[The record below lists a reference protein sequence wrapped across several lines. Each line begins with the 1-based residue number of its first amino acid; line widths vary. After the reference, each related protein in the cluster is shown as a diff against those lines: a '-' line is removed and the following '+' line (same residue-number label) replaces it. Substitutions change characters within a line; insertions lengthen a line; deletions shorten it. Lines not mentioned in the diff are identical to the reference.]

1 MEKTTKTG
9 LAEELTDFLV
19 KLSEGKN
26 KPALRKQANRLIA
39 AITPDDIATAERELM
54 KSGYTAK
61 KIQQLSAAFVLMGV
75 LGGDDSGL
83 RARLPEH
90 HILRKVMAEHEMM
103 RCFLSDLEDVTA
115 RIEKNEHLTAASN
128 EIMRLHHITEHLNA
142 LDEHLDRED
151 DILYPALKGKGWK
164 SLFSR
169 IESEHVYIQMSVN
182 DLIKLVMSFDKM
194 PLQTFKARLTASV
207 RYLCPLLREH
217 LFHEDRVLF
226 PLAFTMVEND
236 ALWDRLREICNEIG
250 YCGIHL

>member
-1 MEKTTKTG
+1 MDKTTKSG
-9 LAEELTDFLV
+9 LAEELMGFLV

-39 AITPDDIATAERELM
+39 SITPDDIANAEQELL
-54 KSGYTAK
+54 KNGYTAK

-83 RARLPEH
+83 RSRLPER
-90 HILRKVMAEHEMM
+90 HILRKIMAEHEML
-103 RCFLSDLEDVTA
+103 RCFLADLEDLAV
-115 RIEKNEHLTAASN
+115 RIEKTERLSTSSS
-128 EIMRLHHITEHLNA
+128 EIMRLHHIAEHLNA

-151 DILYPALKGKGWK
+151 DILYPALKEKGWK
-164 SLFSR
+164 SLFTR

-182 DLIKLVMSFDKM
+182 DLVKLVMGFDKM
-194 PLQTFKARLTASV
+194 PIETFKARLTASV

-226 PLAFTMVEND
+226 PLAFTMIDSD
-236 ALWDRLREICNEIG
+236 AMWDRLRDICNEID

>member
-1 MEKTTKTG
+1 MDKISKND
-9 LAEELTDFLV
+9 LAEELTGFLV

-39 AITPDDIATAERELM
+39 AITPEDIASAERSLM
-54 KSGYTAK
+54 KNGYTAK

-83 RARLPEH
+83 RSRLPEH
-90 HILRKVMAEHEMM
+90 HILRKIMAEHEMM

-115 RIEKNEHLTAASN
+115 RIEKAERITGSSC

-151 DILYPALKGKGWK
+151 DILYPALKEKGWK
-164 SLFSR
+164 SLFTR

-182 DLIKLVMSFDKM
+182 DLVKVVMSFDKM
-194 PLQTFKARLTASV
+194 PLHTFKARLSATV

-236 ALWDRLREICNEIG
+236 TLWDRLREICNEID

>member
-1 MEKTTKTG
+1 MNKLTKNG
-9 LAEELTDFLV
+9 LAEELKGFLL

-39 AITPDDIATAERELM
+39 SITPDDIVAAEQELM
-54 KSGYTAK
+54 KNGYTAK

-75 LGGDDSGL
+75 LGGDDAGL
-83 RARLPEH
+83 RSRLPEH
-90 HILRKVMAEHEMM
+90 HILRKIMAEHEML
-103 RCFLSDLEDVTA
+103 RCFLADLEDVAT
-115 RIEKNEHLTAASN
+115 RIEKIDRISASSS
-128 EIMRLHHITEHLNA
+128 EIMRLHHIVEHLNA

-151 DILYPALKGKGWK
+151 DVLYPALKERGWK

-182 DLIKLVMSFDKM
+182 DLVKLAMSFDKM
-194 PLQTFKARLTASV
+194 PAELFKNRLAAIV

-226 PLAFTMVEND
+226 PLAFTMVDND
-236 ALWDRLREICNEIG
+236 AVWGRLRDICNEID